1 MMPSVRISKQLIDQI
16 YFVTFTVHNWYYL
29 FDRHNRF
36 EILEDS
42 FAFCQKNK
50 GLKIYSFVFMLNH
63 LHFIGTASDMIAII
77 RDMKTYL
84 AKALKKNINASE
96 PKILELFEKDG
107 AYHFWKETNYPK
119 IIESEDF
126 LNQKI
131 EYIESNP
138 VRKQY
143 VLYPE
148 DWRWSSAS
156 KVPTK
161 IAVSNIEN

>member
-1 MMPSVRISKQLIDQI
+1 MPSVRIAKQLKDQI
-16 YFVTFTVHNWYYL
+16 YFVTFTVHNWCYL

-42 FAFCQKNK
+42 FVFCQKNK
-50 GLKIYSFVFMLNH
+50 GLNIYAYVFMLNH
-63 LHFIGTASDMIAII
+63 LHFIGTAPDMIAVI

-84 AKALKKNINASE
+84 AKELKKNIGATE
-96 PKILELFEKDG
+96 PNVLKLFDKNG
-107 AYHFWKETNYPK
+107 VYHFWKETNFPK
-119 IIESEDF
+119 IIESENF
-126 LNQKI
+126 LRQKI
-131 EYIESNP
+131 EYIETNP

-156 KVPTK
+156 KVSTK
-161 IAVSNIEN
+161 IISTSVET

>member
-1 MMPSVRISKQLIDQI
+1 MPSIRIVKELKDQI

-42 FAFCQKNK
+42 FVFCQRSK
-50 GLKIYSFVFMLNH
+50 GLKIHAFVFMLNH
-63 LHFIGTASDMIAII
+63 LHFVGTAPDMIAVI

-84 AKALKKNINASE
+84 AKALKKNISATE
-96 PKILELFEKDG
+96 PTILKLFENG
-107 AYHFWKETNYPK
+107 GEHHFWKNTNFPK
-119 IIESEDF
+119 MIESENF
-126 LNQKI
+126 LRQKI

-138 VRKQY
+138 VRKKY

-156 KVPTK
+156 KVPTR
-161 IAVSNIEN
+161 IAVTRVEN

>member
-1 MMPSVRISKQLIDQI
+1 MPSVRIAKQLKDKI

-42 FAFCQKNK
+42 FTFCQKNK
-50 GLKIYSFVFMLNH
+50 GLTIYAFVFMLNH
-63 LHFIGTASDMIAII
+63 LHFIGTAPDMIAVV
-77 RDMKTYL
+77 RDIKTFL
-84 AKALKKNINASE
+84 AKELKKNIGDTE
-96 PKILELFEKDG
+96 PRILKLFEKDG
-107 AYHFWKETNYPK
+107 SYHFWKETNFPK

-126 LNQKI
+126 LHQKI
-131 EYIESNP
+131 EYVESNP

-156 KVPTK
+156 KEPTK
-161 IAVSNIEN
+161 IAVTNVEN

>member
-1 MMPSVRISKQLIDQI
+1 MPSVRITKELKDKV

-29 FDRHNRF
+29 FDRHHRF

-42 FAFCQKNK
+42 FVFCQKNK
-50 GLKIYSFVFMLNH
+50 GLKIYAFVFMLNH
-63 LHFIGTASDMIAII
+63 LHFSGSAPDMIAVI

-84 AKALKKNINASE
+84 AKNLKKNISE
-96 PKILELFEKDG
+96 TERNLLKLFEKDG
-107 AYHFWKETNYPK
+107 EYRFWKETNFPK
-119 IIESEDF
+119 IIESQEF
-126 LNQKI
+126 LHQKI

-156 KVPTK
+156 KVPTR
-161 IAVSNIEN
+161 IAVMNVEE

>member
-1 MMPSVRISKQLIDQI
+1 MPSVRIVKQLKDQI

-42 FAFCQKNK
+42 FVFCQKNK
-50 GLKIYSFVFMLNH
+50 GLQIHAFVFMLNH
-63 LHFIGTASDMIAII
+63 LHFIGSAPDMIAVI
-77 RDMKTYL
+77 RDMKTFL
-84 AKALKKNINASE
+84 AKALKKNLGATE
-96 PKILELFEKDG
+96 PTILKLFEKDG
-107 AYHFWKETNYPK
+107 FYHFWKETNFPK
-119 IIESEDF
+119 MIESANF
-126 LNQKI
+126 LRQKI

-143 VLYPE
+143 VRYPE

-156 KVPTK
+156 KVKTK
-161 IAVSNIEN
+161 IVVTDIEG

>member
-1 MMPSVRISKQLIDQI
+1 MMPSVRIAKPLKDQI

-42 FAFCQKNK
+42 FVFCKKNK
-50 GLKIYSFVFMLNH
+50 GLKILAFVFMLNH
-63 LHFIGTASDMIAII
+63 LHFVGTAPDMIAVI

-84 AKALKKNINASE
+84 AKALKKNIGATE
-96 PKILELFEKDG
+96 PGVLKLFEKDG
-107 AYHFWKETNYPK
+107 VYHFWKETNFPK
-119 IIESEDF
+119 LIESEAF
-126 LNQKI
+126 LHQKI

-156 KVPTK
+156 KAPTK
-161 IAVSNIEN
+161 IEVSHIEN

>member
-1 MMPSVRISKQLIDQI
+1 MPSVRITKELKDKI

-29 FDRHNRF
+29 FDRHHRF

-42 FAFCQKNK
+42 FVFSQKNK
-50 GLKIYSFVFMLNH
+50 GLKIFGFVFMLNH
-63 LHFIGTASDMIAII
+63 LHFIGTAPDMIAVI
-77 RDMKTYL
+77 RDMKTFL
-84 AKALKKNINASE
+84 AKALKKNVAETERNLL
-96 PKILELFEKDG
+96 KLFEKDG
-107 AYHFWKETNYPK
+107 EFHFWKETNFPK
-119 IIESEDF
+119 VIESEEF
-126 LNQKI
+126 LRQKI

-156 KVPTK
+156 KELTRM
-161 IAVSNIEN
+161 AVTDVED

>member
-1 MMPSVRISKQLIDQI
+1 MPSVRITKELKDKI

-29 FDRHNRF
+29 FNRHHRF

-42 FAFCQKNK
+42 FVFCQKNK
-50 GLKIYSFVFMLNH
+50 GLKIYAVVFMLNH
-63 LHFIGTASDMIAII
+63 LHFSGTAPDMIAVI

-84 AKALKKNINASE
+84 AKDLKKNISE
-96 PKILELFEKDG
+96 TERNLLKLFEKDG
-107 AYHFWKETNYPK
+107 EYHFWKETNFPK
-119 IIESEDF
+119 IIESEEF
-126 LNQKI
+126 LHQKI
-131 EYIESNP
+131 KYIESNP

-156 KVPTK
+156 KVPTR
-161 IAVSNIEN
+161 IAVTNVEE

>member
-1 MMPSVRISKQLIDQI
+1 MPSVRITKELKDKI

-29 FDRHNRF
+29 FDRHHRF

-42 FAFCQKNK
+42 FVFSQKNK
-50 GLKIYSFVFMLNH
+50 GLKIFAFVFTLNH
-63 LHFIGTASDMIAII
+63 LHFIGTAPDMIAVI
-77 RDMKTYL
+77 RDMKTFL
-84 AKALKKNINASE
+84 AKALKKNVAETERNLL
-96 PKILELFEKDG
+96 KLFEKDG
-107 AYHFWKETNYPK
+107 EYHFWKETNFPK
-119 IIESEDF
+119 VIESEEF
-126 LNQKI
+126 LRQKI

-156 KVPTK
+156 KELTR
-161 IAVSNIEN
+161 IAVTDVED

>member
-1 MMPSVRISKQLIDQI
+1 MPSVLIAKQLKDKI

-50 GLKIYSFVFMLNH
+50 GLKIYAFVFMLNH
-63 LHFIGTASDMIAII
+63 LHFISTAPDMIAVI
-77 RDMKTYL
+77 RDIKTFL
-84 AKALKKNINASE
+84 AKELKKNIGDTE
-96 PKILELFEKDG
+96 PRILKLFEKDG
-107 AYHFWKETNYPK
+107 SYHFRKETNFPK

-126 LNQKI
+126 LHQKI

-156 KVPTK
+156 KEPTK
-161 IAVSNIEN
+161 IAVTNVEN